1 MSVNVEGALSL
12 TSALLPLLRDTAA
25 ATKPPNAPP
34 PRVVNV
40 ISFCTD
46 CPLPTLAVYTASK
59 VRMMRNVCH
68 YRRGFLSHLVI
79 LVAMLSHVGIFSA
92 SDEKS
97 A

>member
-25 ATKPPNAPP
+25 ATKDGPP

-68 YRRGFLSHLVI
+68 YRRGFLSPLVI